1 MKRQQILL
9 KLNVNQSRFAQL
21 LSETGIEDKSEYS
34 PNECQALQDA
44 WSRQNSGNTSALK
57 QPPQRPQP
65 TTNAIAVQ
73 NQNAAGTIRKVV
85 AQNNQAIDSLAAQ
98 RQLLTDHLSAELAA
112 IIDPASIQEEIALKT
127 LAKLEGKEADPFE
140 VIDISAELIS
150 RPRFAIPGAIQYRLQ
165 AG

>member
-1 MKRQQILL
+1 MKRQQILM
-9 KLNVNQSRFAQL
+9 KLNLNQSRFAQL
-21 LSETGIEDKSEYS
+21 LSEAGIEDKSEYS
-34 PNECQALQDA
+34 PSECQVLQDA
-44 WSRQNSGNTSALK
+44 WSRPTSGNVSTLK

-73 NQNAAGTIRKVV
+73 NQHTAGVIRKVL
-85 AQNNQAIDSLAAQ
+85 AQNNQAADSLAAQ
-98 RQLLTDHLSAELAA
+98 RSLVTDHVSSELAA

-140 VIDISAELIS
+140 AIDISAELVS
-150 RPRFAIPGAIQYRLQ
+150 RPRFAIPAAIQHRLQ